1 MPMAVLWL
9 FEKLLKQ
16 QGDAQW
22 IERDLARA
30 ANLIIRLIPNLD
42 NSYEYSEEVKKYNQ
56 KYLVEESERKL
67 TTQKRRH
74 DYRHNLSKGD
84 WAEAVVHFDFKC
96 AYCGKREK
104 ITVDHFYPF
113 SKGGLLTKN
122 NIIPACSSCNSSKSN
137 HLFEE
142 WYKKQP
148 FYDKHREKRILEF
161 IEN

>member
-67 TTQKRRH
+67 TTQK
-74 DYRHNLSKGD
+74 
-84 WAEAVVHFDFKC
+84 
-96 AYCGKREK
+96 
-104 ITVDHFYPF
+104 
-113 SKGGLLTKN
+113 
-122 NIIPACSSCNSSKSN
+122 
-137 HLFEE
+137 
-142 WYKKQP
+142 KKT
-148 FYDKHREKRILEF
+148 
-161 IEN
+161 